1 MPYFPDDNKQKTDN
15 VIIKTIK
22 IHHPLEERYF
32 EFSRVD
38 ALAMEQ
44 LTSNPYIMN
53 IHDFCGVSVVT
64 ERGDEVLGKAI
75 QRLSPRSKVDLAV
88 KVALSLAAVH
98 EHDLVHNDL
107 NADNIFMGKNNNPK
121 LNDFN
126 IAILMM
132 NDTRTN
138 TTCTFPGHFPNAQVR
153 CLSCAVQ
160 SSETKSP
167 ELFTSDKNIAFPLSS
182 LILSGR
188 AQKSKNHP
196 PKSQS

>member
-1 MPYFPDDNKQKTDN
+1 MQILLTYYTATCNNVHETFGGTNGLEDDSLRFLSNAGSWRDAWRYKADVPYSPDDNKQKTDN
-15 VIIKTIK
+15 VIIKTMK

-64 ERGDEVLGKAI
+64 ERGDDVLGKAI
-75 QRLSPRSKVDLAV
+75 QRLSPRAKVDLAV

-98 EHDLVHNDL
+98 EHGLVHNDL
-107 NADNIFMGKNNNPK
+107 NADNIFMGKKNNPK

-138 TTCTFPGHFPNAQVR
+138 ITCTFPGHFPNAQV
-153 CLSCAVQ
+153 S
-160 SSETKSP
+160 
-167 ELFTSDKNIAFPLSS
+167 
-182 LILSGR
+182 
-188 AQKSKNHP
+188 
-196 PKSQS
+196 